1 MGERVAD
8 LARIPA
14 GTVTDLSDGL
24 TDFAETAAA
33 VASLDLVI
41 SVDTA
46 AAHLAGA
53 IGKPVW
59 VLLPFVP
66 DWRWLLERDDSP
78 WYPSARIFR
87 QPVRGDWETVALSV
101 RQALERHLG
110 AKARPEVDTLLAQ
123 ASARLKAG
131 DVDAAETAL
140 QALLA
145 LDPTQARAW
154 NVLGGIAQR
163 RNDQAAAAPAF
174 RRALALDPQMADAH
188 NNLGVAL
195 HGLGRNAES
204 IASYRRALALRPVY
218 AKAELNLGVALMDAH
233 ALTEAGEHLR
243 DAVALEP
250 RFPEAHYNLGNLLE
264 KQGAL
269 EEAAASFRRA
279 AQLKPDF
286 YEAHNNLG
294 AVLSKA
300 GEGAPALASFE
311 QALALKPRHAEA
323 HHNLANALADL
334 GRYEEA
340 LATCRQA
347 IALDPAHVQAGFSE
361 AMLLLLR
368 GELRLG
374 FEKYECRWRLETL
387 PPRGFP
393 APLWNGEDLSGRT
406 ILLHAEQGYGDTLQC
421 LRYVPQVAAR
431 GGRIVLE
438 VPRELL
444 GLARRLPE
452 LGKLVARGDAL
463 PDFDLQC
470 PLFSLPRAL
479 RTTLETIP
487 AQVPYLS
494 AEPDAVARWRERLGE
509 GPGLKVGIAWA
520 GSPQHRSDAQ
530 RSIAIEK
537 LEPLLRLNG
546 VRWFS
551 LQVGDRAADLAR
563 LPGGLVTDLS
573 PDLADFAE
581 TAAVIRNL
589 DLVIAVDTALA
600 HLAGALGTPA
610 WVMLR
615 ARPDWRW
622 LLEREDSPWYPSLRL
637 FRQRRA
643 GDWGEVVRR
652 LRAALKRMARAA

>member
-1 MGERVAD
+1 
-8 LARIPA
+8 
-14 GTVTDLSDGL
+14 
-24 TDFAETAAA
+24 
-33 VASLDLVI
+33 
-41 SVDTA
+41 
-46 AAHLAGA
+46 
-53 IGKPVW
+53 
-59 VLLPFVP
+59 
-66 DWRWLLERDDSP
+66 
-78 WYPSARIFR
+78 
-87 QPVRGDWETVALSV
+87 VRGDWETVALAV
-101 RQALERHLG
+101 RHALERHLG
-110 AKARPEVDTLLAQ
+110 VKARPEVDTLLAQ
-123 ASARLKAG
+123 ASARLQAG
-131 DVDAAETAL
+131 DIDAAETAL
-140 QALLA
+140 QALIA

-154 NVLGGIAQR
+154 NGLGGIAQR
-163 RNDQAAAAPAF
+163 RNDQAAAAMAF
-174 RRALALDPQMADAH
+174 RRALALDPEMADAH

-195 HGLGRNAES
+195 HGLGRNEES
-204 IASYRRALALRPVY
+204 IASYRRALALRPDY
-218 AKAELNLGVALMDAH
+218 AKAELNLGVALMDAQ
-233 ALTEAGEHLR
+233 ALTAAGEHLR
-243 DAVALEP
+243 EAVALEP

-264 KQGAL
+264 KQGEL

-279 AQLKPDF
+279 AQLKPDL

-311 QALALKPRHAEA
+311 RALALKPRHAEA

-334 GRYEEA
+334 GRYDEA
-340 LATCRQA
+340 LASCRHA
-347 IALDPAHVQAGFSE
+347 VALDPAHVQAGFSE
-361 AMLLLLR
+361 AMLLLQR
-368 GELRLG
+368 GELRAG

-438 VPRELL
+438 VPKELL

-452 LGKLVARGDAL
+452 LGKLVARGDGL

-479 RTTLETIP
+479 GTTLETVP

-494 AEPDAVARWRERLGE
+494 AEPDAIARWRDRLGE

-537 LEPLLRLNG
+537 LEPLLRLKG

-551 LQVGDRAADLAR
+551 LQVGDRAADLAH

-573 PDLADFAE
+573 PQLGDFAE

-589 DLVIAVDTALA
+589 DLVIAVDTALV
-600 HLAGALGTPA
+600 HLAGALGRPA
-610 WVMLR
+610 WVLLR

-643 GDWGEVVRR
+643 GDWDEVVRR
-652 LRAALKRMARAA
+652 VRAALERMAIAA